1 MFQNMV
7 DSVDKDYIKN
17 SKLKL
22 ILKEMFKKNN
32 IIIYILTFLVSSISI
47 KSEIAPFGLA
57 ILAACMG
64 TTVPVFMVY
73 IVAGISTLFF
83 HGIDG
88 FSSFFYI
95 VLLFFLMNFMFKPKI
110 SLEDRNEILMV
121 GGKVFWASFIYYFIK
136 NVKDVFLYYDLFMGI
151 VISSLIYIFYKIF
164 VNGIA
169 VIRDFKEKVAFSI
182 EEIIAATL
190 IIAIAVS
197 TLKNLMIFDL
207 SITNIVIIFMI
218 LVLGLKNGML
228 LGGSAGISI
237 GLAMMLIG
245 NGNIMFLAVLAVSG
259 VLAGFLNNFGKI
271 GVIIGF
277 VLGNAVIT
285 YLVTGNII
293 QVVYYRE
300 ILISS
305 IFLLFVSS
313 NFKIKIKEIMPKEK
327 FLPNMADKRLDGYTE
342 IKEKIDIV
350 SQNIMKNIKE
360 PSNEVLSTE
369 EMKEEFIQDFL
380 DAFENYTSN
389 IFYEDVKENEHL
401 ISEIYDTFIVEDILT
416 EKIIIEIFK
425 KHNNYILLR
434 DEKIRNNLQELIKV
448 LNQTFRALQM
458 KNIKKEVQREQKMKM
473 NNEMKN
479 ISKVINKISQN
490 LDNHQGL
497 TKKEKEIMILLKGK
511 GYPINNIRIR
521 EINNGKSI
529 VTLNLDYND
538 ETVREKGRIVNISD
552 IISKSIG
559 KRVSFQKD
567 LKSEDT
573 KQYNQIYATE
583 DKFIMQI
590 GSSKVAKEN
599 SDQSG
604 DSNLQIKLKDGKY
617 ILAISDGMGSGSKA
631 KQASKTVINFLN
643 NLLAEGFDEEETLN
657 IINSNLNFNQENDMY
672 ASLDMS
678 ILDLFTG
685 KLTLVK
691 NGSCNTYIKNK
702 KNITV
707 YKSDNIP
714 VGTVD
719 KLNFTKEIIDLKE
732 DDIIVMCSDGALES
746 KNEINNDWIEDFLKN
761 VNTNNVQKIAD
772 LIVTEAIDNSYGIA
786 NDDITVI
793 VAKILRRK

>member
-1 MFQNMV
+1 MFQNMT
-7 DSVDKDYIKN
+7 DSVDDNYIKN

-22 ILKEMFKKNN
+22 VLKEMFKKNN

-64 TTVPVFMVY
+64 TTIPVFMVC
-73 IVAGISTLFF
+73 IISGISTLIF

-95 VLLFFLMNFMFKPKI
+95 VLLFFLMNFMFKPKV
-110 SLEDRNEILMV
+110 SLEERNEILMV

-136 NVKDVFLYYDLFMGI
+136 NITGVFLLYDLFMGI
-151 VISSLIYIFYKIF
+151 VISALIYIFYKIF

-169 VIRDFKEKVAFSI
+169 VIKDFKEKVAFSI

-190 IIAIAVS
+190 IVSIAVS
-197 TLKNLMIFDL
+197 TLKNVVIFDL
-207 SITNIVIIFMI
+207 SIANIIIIFMI

-228 LGGSAGISI
+228 LGASAGVSI
-237 GLAMMLIG
+237 GLAMMLTG
-245 NGNIMFLAVLAVSG
+245 SGNILFLAVLAVSG

-271 GVIIGF
+271 GVIVGF

-285 YLVTGNII
+285 YLVTGNIV

-305 IFLLFVSS
+305 IALLFVPVS
-313 NFKIKIKEIMPKEK
+313 FKIKIKEIMPKEK

-342 IKEKIDIV
+342 IKEKIDMV
-350 SQNIMKNIKE
+350 SQTIMSNIKE

-369 EMKEEFIQDFL
+369 KMREEFVQDFL
-380 DAFENYTSN
+380 DNFENYASN
-389 IFYEDVKENEHL
+389 IFYEDVKENETL
-401 ISEIYDTFIVEDILT
+401 ISEIYDTFIIEDILT
-416 EKIIIEIFK
+416 EKIIIDIFK

-434 DEKIRNNLQELIKV
+434 DEKIKNDLQELIKV
-448 LNQTFRALQM
+448 MNQTFRTLQM
-458 KNIKKEVQREQKMKM
+458 KNIKNEVQNEQKMKM

-479 ISKVINKISQN
+479 ISKVINKVSQN
-490 LDNHQGL
+490 IENRQSL

-511 GYPINNIRIR
+511 NYPVNNIRIR

-538 ETVREKGRIVNISD
+538 ETIREKGRIVNISD
-552 IISKSIG
+552 IISKSLG

-567 LKSEDT
+567 LKSDDT

-583 DKFIMQI
+583 DKFVMQV

-599 SDQSG
+599 SEQSG
-604 DSNLQIKLKDGKY
+604 DSSLQIKLKDGKY
-617 ILAISDGMGSGSKA
+617 ILAISDGMGSGPKA
-631 KQASKTVINFLN
+631 RQASKTVINSLN
-643 NLLAEGFDEEETLN
+643 TFLAEGFDEEETLN

-678 ILDLFTG
+678 VLDLFTG
-685 KLTLVK
+685 KMTLVK

-702 KNITV
+702 KNISV
-707 YKSDNIP
+707 YKSENIP

-719 KLNFTKEIIDLKE
+719 NLNFTKEIVDLKE
-732 DDIIVMCSDGALES
+732 DDIIVMCSDGVLES
-746 KNEINNDWIEDFLKN
+746 KNEISNDWIEDFLKSL
-761 VNTNNVQKIAD
+761 NTNNVQKIAD